1 MVDVQEY
8 INREAPDIEAR
19 KLGLID
25 TAKALTEK
33 GYTLPPNILA
43 GLTPEQQRAFQLASS
58 GIGGYEP
65 FIAQAQ
71 GDITAGQAALGTGQ
85 ATLQGALTGLAPTSA
100 AAQATTQQA
109 IDQLNQARGV
119 APTQAQLDSYMNP
132 FQQSVIDTT
141 MSELNKQGAQAQSQL
156 ASQAQQ
162 AGAFGGSRYGVQG
175 AELEGNLQDAR
186 ARALSQ
192 LNLQN
197 YGQAQASAQNQLER
211 DRMATMGIGAL
222 GAQQGGLGAQQAQLM
237 GTLGTGIGQLGQ
249 GMANLGQG
257 YASLGGQK
265 QAMAGQDVQNLLGIG
280 GMQQQFAQQQAD
292 IARQNQLQGIMQPY
306 QQLGFYGDI
315 LQGAPSSQQMI
326 NTSQTPP
333 ISPLQAGIGT
343 GIGAIA
349 GIGGLRKL
357 GVI

>member
-33 GYTLPPNILA
+33 GYMLPPNILA

-71 GDITAGQAALGTGQ
+71 GDITAGQTA
-85 ATLQGALTGLAPTSA
+85 LQGALTGLAPTSA
-100 AAQATTQQA
+100 VAQATTQQA

-249 GMANLGQG
+249 G

-265 QAMAGQDVQNLLGIG
+265 QAMAGQDIQNLLGIG